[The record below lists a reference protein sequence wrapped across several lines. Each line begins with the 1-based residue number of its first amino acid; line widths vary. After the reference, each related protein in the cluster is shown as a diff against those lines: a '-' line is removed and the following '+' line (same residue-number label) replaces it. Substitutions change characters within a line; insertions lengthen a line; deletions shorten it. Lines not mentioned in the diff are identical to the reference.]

1 VEVKSG
7 ASSVIEHA
15 SLWGA
20 AVAIAVHV
28 LLAAGFVLL
37 PARHA
42 PASVGGPVEVDL
54 TSSPPEPL
62 PPPPLPDPTPPEP
75 EPEPKLVVHKLVTH
89 IKLPAPMPNQEA
101 KPAPP
106 TDEPPKPVFGVTQD
120 SVVTGESPVAVP
132 VGNTL
137 MTSDRTLAKTPPAPL
152 PAAPPP
158 AAAGA
163 FNPVDD
169 ESIDDLAVPSIKV
182 NPDYPEVAKRMGIGG
197 RVHLKIG
204 VDRHGNV
211 RSARVIGRVGYGMD
225 EAALKAIW
233 LHKFHPSKNSKGEP
247 VDSVLTYD
255 IVFQPPSGR

>member
-7 ASSVIEHA
+7 ASSVVEHA

-20 AVAIAVHV
+20 VVAIAVHV
-28 LLAAGFVLL
+28 LLAAVFVSL
-37 PARHA
+37 PARRA
-42 PASVGGPVEVDL
+42 PASIAGPVEVDL
-54 TSSPPEPL
+54 TASPPEPL
-62 PPPPLPDPTPPEP
+62 PPPPSLPDPPP
-75 EPEPKLVVHKLVTH
+75 PEPKLVVRKLVTH
-89 IKLPAPMPNQEA
+89 IKPPPPMPNQDV
-101 KPAPP
+101 KPTPP
-106 TDEPPKPVFGVTQD
+106 TEEPPKPVFGVTQD
-120 SVVTGESPVAVP
+120 SVVTGESAVAVP

-152 PAAPPP
+152 PVAPPR
-158 AAAGA
+158 AEGV
-163 FNPVDD
+163 FSPVDD
-169 ESIDDLAVPSIKV
+169 ESIDDLAVPSVRV

-211 RSARVIGRVGYGMD
+211 RSARVIGKVGHGMD

-233 LHKFHPSKNSKGEP
+233 LHKFHPSKNSKGEA

-255 IVFQPPSGR
+255 IVFQPPAGR